1 MIFAKT
7 KSVHG
12 TRKEL
17 ITVYTMI
24 GLESGSTIVKNVLA
38 PRKHPPDTHGLTQG
52 CRNRIKESLR
62 HKVTQSGCTEYTRII
77 PIWLLVG

>member
-38 PRKHPPDTHGLTQG
+38 SEAPSRYAASRRDVGIVSKNPFA
-52 CRNRIKESLR
+52 
-62 HKVTQSGCTEYTRII
+62 TR
-77 PIWLLVG
+77 